1 MYKINKIKMSKIV
14 KILNS
19 IKSSLINDCF
29 SLTHDENIYKLTNEY
44 FQLIRELIKKYN
56 TKKIKPKDSN
66 ISKISFPKN
75 INYKILILKY
85 IAFEFEKGNIW
96 IKELY
101 EKIIDQSFPSE
112 KYFLYLFNISE
123 FEIKTRPQCFQNPH
137 KKTKYIPQSKYF
149 TFNIIDDVLSD
160 DPLIQHKLYKQYIY
174 EYVQIIRDQIEISIN
189 PINFIM
195 KNFIICFNKHL
206 MNIRNEII
214 IIKRTKSNIVLEE
227 NIKKICSNIFEQI
240 NNFIYNLTN
249 CLILL
254 YSEINNYQIFF
265 EEIDEFISLLTSL
278 FFSSDEINTN
288 INQNELLFNDIYKI
302 ILDLLRYKNI
312 TQIEKLKKI
321 SNSYKGIEPEDFG
334 VNEKFC
340 LTEKSVN
347 YYMKIYKKNFPGNVP
362 QIAFEKSI
370 KMLKKIYLYKSPV
383 DKLLLTTKM
392 RGCIYEE
399 IKEFWKQIP
408 EDERNNKE
416 LKLDISIDDY
426 INIFEYLI
434 IKSDMNDLII
444 HIEFVESFTSE
455 KTRKNFDDYILQQIK
470 VGLMQLND
478 LDINK

>member
-19 IKSSLINDCF
+19 IKSSLINDSF

-160 DPLIQHKLYKQYIY
+160 DPLIQHKLYKQCIY

>member
-1 MYKINKIKMSKIV
+1 
-14 KILNS
+14 
-19 IKSSLINDCF
+19 
-29 SLTHDENIYKLTNEY
+29 
-44 FQLIRELIKKYN
+44 
-56 TKKIKPKDSN
+56 
-66 ISKISFPKN
+66 
-75 INYKILILKY
+75 
-85 IAFEFEKGNIW
+85 
-96 IKELY
+96 
-101 EKIIDQSFPSE
+101 
-112 KYFLYLFNISE
+112 
-123 FEIKTRPQCFQNPH
+123 
-137 KKTKYIPQSKYF
+137 
-149 TFNIIDDVLSD
+149 
-160 DPLIQHKLYKQYIY
+160 
-174 EYVQIIRDQIEISIN
+174 
-189 PINFIM
+189 
-195 KNFIICFNKHL
+195 